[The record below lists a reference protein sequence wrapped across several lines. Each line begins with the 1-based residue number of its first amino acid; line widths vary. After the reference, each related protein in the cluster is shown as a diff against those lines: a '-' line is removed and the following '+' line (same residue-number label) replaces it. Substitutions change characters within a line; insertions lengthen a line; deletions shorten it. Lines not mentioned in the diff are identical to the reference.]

1 MPKIISRSIAVED
14 TVKKGPNENQALQVY
29 YCLCGQMAVILDR
42 NLEKL
47 PLRERDGARVIDGSK
62 HINKMKP
69 VFDEVVFINRP
80 QKGIEKQFRYKCKW
94 QLINAYLQLLN
105 SF

>member
-14 TVKKGPNENQALQVY
+14 TVKKGPNENQTLQVY

-94 QLINAYLQLLN
+94 QLINAYN
-105 SF
+105 S